1 MNAQRHWPVLA
12 AAQFQGAFSNPDSH
26 RSAPAWL
33 AHDKRP
39 TRQARAARGG
49 DCAAREE
56 RLRQSPYFYLR
67 NLLCRYDQGVLTIT
81 GKVPY
86 WQLRNFAE
94 SIVSRVD
101 GVQQVANQVE
111 VIDPQ
116 QPSIVAPA
124 LRNAG

>member
-1 MNAQRHWPVLA
+1 MTNASPVQQEPLAIDIAQRA
-12 AAQFQGAFSNPDSH
+12 
-26 RSAPAWL
+26 
-33 AHDKRP
+33 
-39 TRQARAARGG
+39 
-49 DCAAREE
+49 EE
-56 RLRQSPYFYLR
+56 CLRQSPYFYLR
-67 NLLCRYDQGVLTIT
+67 NLLCRFDAGVLTIT

-101 GVQQVANQVE
+101 GVQQIANQVE

-116 QPSIVAPA
+116 LRSISAPA